1 MTEKEKML
9 AGQLYIAS
17 DKELIAERQRAKQ
30 KLFEINHLPPSE
42 SEKRSD
48 IFRKLLGKIGNE
60 FHIESQFYC
69 DYGYNIEIG
78 ENFFSNYNC
87 VILDCAKVK
96 IGDNVLFAPNVSLFT
111 ATHPLD
117 TQLRVEGW
125 EYALPITIGNNV
137 WIGGNV
143 VINPGVTIGDNVV
156 IGSGSVVTKDIPAN
170 SIAFGNPCKVREKKL

>member
-9 AGQLYIAS
+9 TGELYIAS
-17 DKELIAERQRAKQ
+17 DKELVAERLRSKQ
-30 KLFEINHLPPSE
+30 MVFEINHLPPTE
-42 SEKRSD
+42 TEQRNK

-60 FHIESQFYC
+60 FHIEPHFYC

-87 VILDCAKVK
+87 TILDCAKVK
-96 IGDNVLFAPNVSLFT
+96 IGDNVMFAPNVSLFT
-111 ATHPLD
+111 ATHPLE

-125 EYALPITIGNNV
+125 EYALPISIGNNV

-143 VINPGVTIGDNVV
+143 VINPGVTIGDNAV
-156 IGSGSVVTKDIPAN
+156 IGSGSVVTKSIPAN
-170 SIAFGNPCKVREKKL
+170 SVAFGNPCKVQEKKL